1 MRGHDTSSEASADDF
16 CGASRA
22 VALPDQMREADAIE
36 LWRVTPQ
43 VRVQF
48 LWVRAARR
56 QRPAETTN
64 PADAALV
71 LTMWPYR
78 VAQAV
83 RQRRDALVA
92 AKGGGGSSGD
102 RDVESR
108 AGDSVRW
115 LIAHTGRWD
124 IDCHTERGKTSAH
137 RLRRRLAW
145 PRPGAIALLVLEGL
159 GELFLNQLRP
169 LCMAALHK
177 GHDRPFG
184 PCLRQT
190 QLQLVPA
197 VAV

>member
-1 MRGHDTSSEASADDF
+1 MERRVAHTVDLVDVPLLGRLVARCHERGIVVRGHDTSSEASADDF
-16 CGASRA
+16 GGALRA

-43 VRVQF
+43 VGVQF

-92 AKGGGGSSGD
+92 AKGGGQHLPSPSPD
-102 RDVESR
+102 TTPEQ
-108 AGDSVRW
+108 RW
-115 LIAHTGRWD
+115 GTG
-124 IDCHTERGKTSAH
+124 
-137 RLRRRLAW
+137 
-145 PRPGAIALLVLEGL
+145 
-159 GELFLNQLRP
+159 
-169 LCMAALHK
+169 
-177 GHDRPFG
+177 
-184 PCLRQT
+184 QT
-190 QLQLVPA
+190 CS
-197 VAV
+197 